1 MKELLNN
8 YNKIEMSSINCSPEV
23 SQVYLNADDIA
34 DIIYSQEINEIQQE
48 HLNNFDI
55 NSIELKTRFE
65 LLLMITTAG
74 LKLFYGNSEGKVDIT
89 LLDEEKIQFL
99 NSKLKYLGIYLNVEI
114 ISILHWNFGQQ
125 VESYDKI
132 KITRSTKLEE
142 LKAIFNRGNYF
153 VISFSKIN

>member
-8 YNKIEMSSINCSPEV
+8 YNKIEMSSLNCSPEV
-23 SQVYLNADDIA
+23 SKVYLDADDIA
-34 DIIYSQEINEIQQE
+34 SIIYSQEINDIQQN

-89 LLDEEKIQFL
+89 LLDHEKIEFL
-99 NSKLKYLGIYLNVEI
+99 NSKLKYLGIQLNVEI
-114 ISILHWNFGQQ
+114 ITVLHWNFGQQ

-132 KITRSTKLEE
+132 TITKSTKLEE